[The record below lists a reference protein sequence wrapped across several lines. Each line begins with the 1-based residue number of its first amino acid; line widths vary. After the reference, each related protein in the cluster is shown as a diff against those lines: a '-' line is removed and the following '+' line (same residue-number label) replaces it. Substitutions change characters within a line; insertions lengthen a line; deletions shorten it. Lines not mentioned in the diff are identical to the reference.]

1 MSSAA
6 IGVRA
11 CFLCF
16 HELGAS
22 NMCSNQHALRCT
34 HGQDVMVAE
43 AVAVEAAGVALVGK
57 EVVEETGA
65 AEAAEGVAE
74 AAPALTLAQHL
85 ARRLPS
91 TIKLVRLAQ
100 AVFVVAHVQAQLM
113 STEHQCRLAGSV
125 ERAGFQHVCME
136 VARHESE
143 WSGSECNAVLCSRQ
157 YQRGLTSESGK
168 PSTLWCCLPSA
179 NKQNE

>member
-1 MSSAA
+1 
-6 IGVRA
+6 
-11 CFLCF
+11 
-16 HELGAS
+16 
-22 NMCSNQHALRCT
+22 
-34 HGQDVMVAE
+34 MVAE

-100 AVFVVAHVQAQLM
+100 AVFV
-113 STEHQCRLAGSV
+113 
-125 ERAGFQHVCME
+125 GFVCLGVRVMG
-136 VARHESE
+136 VR
-143 WSGSECNAVLCSRQ
+143 GRVLCCMQS
-157 YQRGLTSESGK
+157 LMCK
-168 PSTLWCCLPSA
+168 L
-179 NKQNE
+179 N